1 MIALKISALQWW
13 GLIIA
18 GFSCA
23 AEAAHSTELA
33 VTGMRSPTFSL
44 FFAVRKSCV
53 LWRRLMSVVVVE
65 VCPWRWSTV
74 HSCQS
79 SCGVVALYHLRYHEC
94 LAGLSLTFLSAAQ
107 LTS

>member
-44 FFAVRKSCV
+44 FSAVRMSCAQ
-53 LWRRLMSVVVVE
+53 WLMMMKGVE
-65 VCPWRWSTV
+65 VSGPLRWSTG

-79 SCGVVALYHLRYHEC
+79 
-94 LAGLSLTFLSAAQ
+94 
-107 LTS
+107 